1 MYVGSGVFVGTGV
14 RVARGVGVGVG
25 RGVRVGVGACVYVG
39 WAVYVGR
46 EVHAGRGVSEA
57 GMGISDCA
65 GVFAVAGVATAGRNA
80 VGAASPSQAAIAT
93 ARDSATNAKTQ
104 RAGEHAEVK
113 Q

>member
-1 MYVGSGVFVGTGV
+1 M
-14 RVARGVGVGVG
+14 
-25 RGVRVGVGACVYVG
+25 GVGACVYVG

-46 EVHAGRGVSEA
+46 EVYVGRGVREA
-57 GMGISDCA
+57 GEGISDCV

-80 VGAASPSQAAIAT
+80 VGAASPPQAAIAT
-93 ARDSATNAKTQ
+93 ARDSARMAKTQ